1 MICPEKDEAMHAFL
15 KRFITYSQSDLALLY
30 KWILLRGSQVV
41 LPTFCILHCLQES
54 KSIRFCVWHVMFFL
68 EWFVML

>member
-41 LPTFCILHCLQES
+41 LPTFVHCTVYKKVNQS
-54 KSIRFCVWHVMFFL
+54 DSVYGM
-68 EWFVML
+68 